1 MRELAADQPAREVN
15 RLEMAQ
21 HREIATDELADPL
34 DGPSMALAR
43 TFSIIFSPP
52 FVAIATYLFVAFAE
66 PQPLLAGLGWA
77 LLTIMLQMLPGTI
90 LYISRRKSGRY
101 QDADVSRRQDRNEL
115 YLVGALAVFV
125 SIVVLNMLGAPRP
138 MQALAIGTLALGVLC
153 GLVNI
158 FWKISMHAATIA
170 VLATITA
177 FYTASVGV
185 GLWACVLAVGWARVK
200 TRNHTPM
207 QVLAG
212 MVAAAVV
219 MYTAFVL
226 VAR

>member
-1 MRELAADQPAREVN
+1 
-15 RLEMAQ
+15 MAQ
-21 HREIATDELADPL
+21 HRELAPDELADPL

-66 PQPLLAGLGWA
+66 PQLLLIGLGWA
-77 LLTIMLQMLPGTI
+77 LLTIVIQMVPGTL
-90 LYISRRKSGRY
+90 LYIYRRRSGQYR
-101 QDADVSRRQDRNEL
+101 DADVSRRQDRNEL
-115 YLVGALAVFV
+115 YVIGALAVLLSV
-125 SIVVLNMLGAPRP
+125 VVLNVLGAPRP
-138 MQALAIGTLALGVLC
+138 VQALAIGTLALGILC
-153 GLVNI
+153 GVINL

-170 VLATITA
+170 TLATITA
-177 FYTASVGV
+177 FYTASLGL
-185 GLWACVLAVGWARVK
+185 GLWACALAVGWARVK

-212 MVAAAVV
+212 LALAAVV
-219 MYTAFVL
+219 MYTVFSI